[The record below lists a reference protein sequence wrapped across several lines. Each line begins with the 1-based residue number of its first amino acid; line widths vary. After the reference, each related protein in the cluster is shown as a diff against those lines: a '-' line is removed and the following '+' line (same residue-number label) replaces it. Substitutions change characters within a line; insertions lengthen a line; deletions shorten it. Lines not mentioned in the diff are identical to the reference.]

1 MPRIRYS
8 EAVRD
13 RAVHL
18 VLESHLPIAQ
28 VAKKIG
34 CSVNTIHLWLK
45 CHKADSKSGRHKVMS
60 EAEEA
65 TFIPVELVEAKN
77 NSVEIVTPNGFTL
90 RLHDANS
97 QFIAELLR
105 ELAPC

>member
-13 RAVHL
+13 RAVRL
-18 VLESHLPIAQ
+18 VLESQIPLSQ

-34 CSVNTIHLWLK
+34 CSVNTVHLWLK
-45 CHKADSKSGRHKVMS
+45 GRKPDSKSGRREVVS
-60 EAEEA
+60 EEESA
-65 TFIPVELVEAKN
+65 TFIPVNLIDQKPTAI
-77 NSVEIVTPNGFTL
+77 EIVTPNGFTL
-90 RLHDANS
+90 KLAESNPR
-97 QFIAELLR
+97 FIAELLS